1 MLSKQKGFGNMDDD
15 LNEISMIKA
24 STNTDSNLLN
34 EESFNLDLLKN
45 MMGSSKHSK
54 QGKNT
59 GKTNK
64 QQPLFSKYLW

>member
-1 MLSKQKGFGNMDDD
+1 MEDD

-45 MMGSSKHSK
+45 MMGSTKAAH
-54 QGKNT
+54 T
-59 GKTNK
+59 GKINK
-64 QQPLFSKYLW
+64 Q